1 MNFDENGYARYENG
15 DVAIVDGSKRT
26 SGHWEEDFDRL
37 ADKQV
42 HIVVEYED
50 SDGYYYSIVESG
62 YAVDISLLRP
72 VNSFE
77 FDEDEEIG
85 EVGDVVASS
94 FFNEYAVGV

>member
-1 MNFDENGYARYENG
+1 MNFDENGYARYKNG

-85 EVGDVVASS
+85 EVGDVVVSS

>member
-1 MNFDENGYARYENG
+1 MNFDENGYARYKNG
-15 DVAIVDGSKRT
+15 DVAIVDGSKRA

-85 EVGDVVASS
+85 EVGDVVVSS

>member
-1 MNFDENGYARYENG
+1 MNFDENGYARYKNG

-50 SDGYYYSIVESG
+50 SDGYYYSIAESG

-85 EVGDVVASS
+85 EVGDVVVSS

>member
-1 MNFDENGYARYENG
+1 MNFDENGYARYKGG
-15 DVAIVDGSKRT
+15 DAAIVDGSKRT
-26 SGHWEEDFDRL
+26 SDRWEKDFDRL

-42 HIVVEYED
+42 HIVAEYED

-62 YAVDISLLRP
+62 YTVDISLLRP

-85 EVGDVVASS
+85 EVGDVDTSS

>member
-1 MNFDENGYARYENG
+1 MNFDENGYARYKNG

>member
-1 MNFDENGYARYENG
+1 MIFDENGYARYKKG

-26 SGHWEEDFDRL
+26 SNHWEEDFDRL

-42 HIVVEYED
+42 HIVDEFED
-50 SDGYYYSIVESG
+50 SKGYYYQIVESG
-62 YAVDISLLRP
+62 DVLDITLLRP
-72 VNSFE
+72 ANSFE

>member
-1 MNFDENGYARYENG
+1 MNFDENGYARYKNG

-77 FDEDEEIG
+77 FDEDEGIG
-85 EVGDVVASS
+85 EFGDVDTSS
-94 FFNEYAVGV
+94 FFNRFFY